1 MRVCDKGSP
10 MKASTPK
17 TDWIALPVVPVN
29 ENTERI
35 FHEAWLMFQELGY
48 RGASIDEL
56 CQRCNLTKPTLY
68 HYFGNKERL
77 FIQVMLRQLQGYRA
91 ILQSTEALAARLEA
105 LAAAMLASFSTDIS
119 SMMHD
124 MAHIHD
130 PALHRIINQAFRRE
144 LMDPLIAVMQTGMA
158 AGQLRTDEPEFF
170 AWIFLGLVNTFIR
183 TKSGATQ
190 TVTPP
195 VDLLARRLVAFF
207 LVGAE
212 NSQDRKE

>member
-1 MRVCDKGSP
+1 MTAPTVKNEQV
-10 MKASTPK
+10 T
-17 TDWIALPVVPVN
+17 LPTVPVN

-68 HYFGNKERL
+68 YYFGNKERL

-91 ILQSTEALAARLEA
+91 ILQSTEPLTTRLEA

-130 PALHRIINQAFRRE
+130 PALHRVVNQAFRRE
-144 LMDPLIAVMQTGMA
+144 LMDPLIAVMQAGMTT
-158 AGQLRTDEPEFF
+158 GQLRADEPEFY

-183 TKSGATQ
+183 TKSSTTQ
-190 TVTPP
+190 AALPP
-195 VDLLARRLVAFF
+195 ANLLARRLVAFF

-212 NSQDRKE
+212 TFQDRKE

>member
-1 MRVCDKGSP
+1 MTAPTAKNEQV
-10 MKASTPK
+10 ALST
-17 TDWIALPVVPVN
+17 VPVN

-68 HYFGNKERL
+68 YYFGNKERL

-91 ILQSTEALAARLEA
+91 ILQGTEPLTTRLEA

-144 LMDPLIAVMQTGMA
+144 LMDPLIAVMQAGMT
-158 AGQLRTDEPEFF
+158 AGQLRADEPEFY

-183 TKSGATQ
+183 TKSGTTQ
-190 TVTPP
+190 AAPP
-195 VDLLARRLVAFF
+195 PANVLARRLVAFF

-212 NSQDRKE
+212 NFQDRKE